1 MMLLQVSDLVVKYGE
16 ITALKGMSLDVE
28 EGKITTLIGANG
40 AGKSTLLK
48 TISGLLR
55 PSEGAIVYFGENLTR
70 MPAEETVKKGI
81 AHCPEGR
88 KVFPRQ
94 TIIENLR
101 LGGFVR
107 KDRAELEKDIQ
118 DSLDRF
124 PILRERQNQQACCLS
139 GGEQQMLV
147 LCRALMSKPKL
158 LMLDEPS
165 MGLAPKIVNE
175 VFEMIQR
182 INSDGTT
189 VLLIEQNAKKA
200 LKISHN
206 GYVLEVGK
214 IVAQD
219 TSANLLRSESVQKA
233 FLGG

>member
-1 MMLLQVSDLVVKYGE
+1 MLLEISDLVVKYGE
-16 ITALKGMSLDVE
+16 IPALTGISLQVE

-48 TISGLLR
+48 AISGLIR
-55 PSEGAIVYFGENLTR
+55 PASGTILYQGKNLAKIPAQKIVSE
-70 MPAEETVKKGI
+70 GI

-88 KVFPRQ
+88 KIFTTQ
-94 TIIENLR
+94 TVLENLK
-101 LGGFVR
+101 LGGFTR
-107 KDRAELEKDIQ
+107 KDKDQLNKDIEE
-118 DSLDRF
+118 SLDMF
-124 PILRERQNQQACCLS
+124 PVLRQRQNQQAGSLS
-139 GGEQQMLV
+139 GGEQQMLA

-175 VFEMIQR
+175 VFQIIQR
-182 INSDGTT
+182 INAQGTT

-200 LKISHN
+200 LQISHQ
-206 GYVLEVGK
+206 GYVMEVGH
-214 IVAQD
+214 IVAHD
-219 TSANLLRSESVQKA
+219 TSANLLKSDAVQKA

>member
-1 MMLLQVSDLVVKYGE
+1 MLLEISDLVVKYGE
-16 ITALKGMSLDVE
+16 IPALTGISLQVE

-48 TISGLLR
+48 AISGLIR
-55 PSEGAIVYFGENLTR
+55 PASGTIMYQGKNLAKIPAQKIVSE
-70 MPAEETVKKGI
+70 GI

-88 KVFPRQ
+88 KIFTTQ
-94 TIIENLR
+94 TVLENLK
-101 LGGFVR
+101 LGGFTR
-107 KDRAELEKDIQ
+107 KDKDQLNKDIE
-118 DSLDRF
+118 DSLDMF
-124 PILRERQNQQACCLS
+124 PVLRQRQNQQAGSLS
-139 GGEQQMLV
+139 GGEQQMLA

-175 VFEMIQR
+175 VFEIIQR
-182 INSDGTT
+182 INAQGTT

-200 LKISHN
+200 LQISHQ
-206 GYVLEVGK
+206 GYVMEVGH
-214 IVAQD
+214 IVAHD
-219 TSANLLRSESVQKA
+219 TSANLLKSDAVQKA

>member
-1 MMLLQVSDLVVKYGE
+1 MLLEVNHITVKYGE
-16 ITALKGMSLDVE
+16 ITALRDVSLNVE
-28 EGKITTLIGANG
+28 QGKITTLIGANG

-48 TISGLLR
+48 SISGL
-55 PSEGAIVYFGENLTR
+55 IH
-70 MPAEETVKKGI
+70 PAEGSIVFQGEDITKMRGDRIVQTGI

-88 KVFPRQ
+88 KVFPKQ
-94 TIIENLR
+94 SVIENLR
-101 LGGFVR
+101 LGGFTR
-107 KDRAELEKDIQ
+107 KDRAQLEQ
-118 DSLDRF
+118 DVQESLDRF
-124 PILRERQNQQACCLS
+124 PVLRERQNQQAGSLS

-175 VFEMIQR
+175 VFDMIQS
-182 INSDGTT
+182 INADGMTI
-189 VLLIEQNAKKA
+189 LLIEQNAKKA
-200 LKISHN
+200 LKISDY

-214 IVAQD
+214 IVASD
-219 TSANLLRSESVQKA
+219 TSANLLNSPSVQKA

>member
-1 MMLLQVSDLVVKYGE
+1 MLLEISDLVVKYGE
-16 ITALKGMSLDVE
+16 IPALTGISLQVE

-48 TISGLLR
+48 AISGLIR
-55 PSEGAIVYFGENLTR
+55 PASGTIMYQGKNLAKIPAQKIVSE
-70 MPAEETVKKGI
+70 GI

-88 KVFPRQ
+88 KIFTTQ
-94 TIIENLR
+94 TVLENLK
-101 LGGFVR
+101 LGGFTR
-107 KDRAELEKDIQ
+107 KDKDQLNKDIEE
-118 DSLDRF
+118 SLDMF
-124 PILRERQNQQACCLS
+124 PVLRQRQNQQAGSLS
-139 GGEQQMLV
+139 GGEQQMLA

-175 VFEMIQR
+175 VFEIIQR
-182 INSDGTT
+182 INAQGTT

-200 LKISHN
+200 LQISHQ
-206 GYVLEVGK
+206 GYVMEVGH
-214 IVAQD
+214 IVAHD
-219 TSANLLRSESVQKA
+219 TSANLLKSDAVQKA